1 MLTIRFIVKT
11 APRAAVLSG
20 LCLLGAVAAAGAA
33 GPSFDCAK
41 ASLPAEEMIC
51 AEPEL
56 ARMDLLV
63 AKLFKSFTPEFGEK
77 RAIARALLADRNA
90 CGTDVTCLAGIE
102 ADMLTTYGDLPDWA
116 SRFLNGLIEAR
127 AEELV
132 ADVAANDDEAVP
144 ETMGACAPTHI
155 SELGTRFSDVLGEE
169 DDGAGSRVG
178 FTNGGGQVSYEHE
191 PALVASRLG
200 DQVVMCLISVPRD
213 CPAGDDRG
221 RGYYTLNLRTQGS
234 WNLGDSQHM
243 CGGA

>member
-1 MLTIRFIVKT
+1 MTPLEINGRT
-11 APRAAVLSG
+11 ALKAVALAG
-20 LCLLGAVAAAGAA
+20 FCLLGAIVSANAA

-41 ASLPAEEMIC
+41 ASVPAEETIC

-63 AKLFKSFTPEFGEK
+63 AKLFKSFTPEFGDK

-102 ADMLTTYGDLPDWA
+102 ADMLTTYGDLPEWA
-116 SRFLNGLIEAR
+116 SRYLTGLIEAR
-127 AEELV
+127 AEEVASDV
-132 ADVAANDDEAVP
+132 ADSDDEAVP
-144 ETMGACAPTHI
+144 DTMGACAPTHI
-155 SELGTRFSDVLGEE
+155 NELGTRFSDVLGED

-200 DQVVMCLISVPRD
+200 DQVVLCLVSVPRD

-221 RGYYTLNLRTQGS
+221 RGYFTLNLRTKGS